1 MAAAESSG
9 SSSSVAS
16 AEALTYALSKPGK
29 YEFILKEEQELAIF
43 SLFSGRDV
51 FVPSPS
57 SCVRLRRAWVRG

>member
-1 MAAAESSG
+1 MAAAESSV
-9 SSSSVAS
+9 SSSVIS

-29 YEFILKEEQELAIF
+29 SEFILKEEQELAIL

-57 SCVRLRRAWVRG
+57 SRVRLRRA